1 MKISIA
7 ERLKPFSH
15 APGASTLLPGL
26 GWPLQIFPC
35 LIRIYRFQKV
45 LPLQLTELNLALNG
59 PVEQFT
65 ITNDLE
71 KGRLTVSG
79 MTRDGWM
86 RYHLIASQDQKGI
99 RLVVDRA
106 PSGGLH
112 ILEENKQAVLQNHE
126 WLDIFERSSS
136 FEPYLIPPCD
146 RLSLGCN
153 KAQEWEMIRRRES
166 LEEIFPLWHRMGQL
180 IPQNRPPVE
189 SSGTLALLEECRRHF
204 SYGRPEAAE
213 QCWRNLFLCAFGGM
227 LVPQLEDSHYQG
239 IIEAKPFEELDASP
253 LLILSEGARLIR
265 QLLIHQEEGSLSVL
279 PFLLPCLPFGRL
291 IDVPLTGGGS
301 VSLEWSKKTIR
312 QMIIHSEQENE
323 IDLKFRSNISSY
335 RLRQHTRDKGERI
348 PRSSTLSLK
357 KNCQYLIDNFN

>member
-26 GWPLQIFPC
+26 GWPVQIFPC
-35 LIRIYRFQKV
+35 LIRIFRFQKI
-45 LPLQLTELNLALNG
+45 LPLQLTELNLALKG

-65 ITNDLE
+65 VTNDLE

-79 MTRDGWM
+79 MTREGWI
-86 RYHLIASQDQKGI
+86 RYQLIGSQDQKGI
-99 RLVVDRA
+99 RLLVDRA
-106 PSGGLH
+106 PTGGLH
-112 ILEENKQAVLQNHE
+112 IQGENKLTVLQNHE
-126 WLDIFERSSS
+126 WLDIFEHLSS

-146 RLSLGCN
+146 RLSFGCN

-166 LEEIFPLWHRMGQL
+166 LDEIFPFWHRLGQV
-180 IPQNRPPVE
+180 IPQNQPPVE
-189 SSGTLALLEECRRHF
+189 SSGTLALLEECKRHF

-227 LVPQLEDSHYQG
+227 FIPQLEDSRYQG
-239 IIEAKPFEELDASP
+239 IIEAKPFEERDDSP
-253 LLILSEGARLIR
+253 LLILSEGARMIR
-265 QLLIHQEEGSLSVL
+265 QLFIHQEEGSLSVL

-291 IDVPLTGGGS
+291 IDVPLAGGGS

-312 QMIIHSEQENE
+312 RMMIHSDQENE
-323 IDLKFRSNISSY
+323 IDLKFRSDISSF
-335 RLRQHTRDKGERI
+335 RLRQHPSDKGER
-348 PRSSTLSLK
+348 RARFSTLSIK
-357 KNCQYLIDNFN
+357 KNSHYVIDNFN